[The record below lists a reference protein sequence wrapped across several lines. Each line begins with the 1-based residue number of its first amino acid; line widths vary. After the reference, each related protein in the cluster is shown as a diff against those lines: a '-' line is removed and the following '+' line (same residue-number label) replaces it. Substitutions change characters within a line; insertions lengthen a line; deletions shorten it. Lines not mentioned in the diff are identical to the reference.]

1 MFIEFCNLLFPTVL
15 PQNESRMQTFKLNF
29 TQMKHLLFFLATLI
43 EASACQLIEPKDTSN
58 SISIEVNG
66 VPYTFKEVFVEE
78 TTAYDLNYPD
88 QKEYVVSA
96 YSEAEKQED
105 RELIAF
111 FFIQM
116 EDSMLLHSFHWVN
129 KLGGFALHREDD
141 YFKKYLQETTTQT
154 GSKVECKLSATLKYS
169 NGTIIELTNGICK
182 FDTTALKYPNE

>member
-1 MFIEFCNLLFPTVL
+1 MKNLLI
-15 PQNESRMQTFKLNF
+15 
-29 TQMKHLLFFLATLI
+29 LFVALVVG
-43 EASACQLIEPKDTSN
+43 ACQLVEPKNTSN

-88 QKEYVVSA
+88 KKEYKISA

-105 RELIAF
+105 RELIVF

-116 EDSMLLHSFHWVN
+116 EDDMLLHSFHWGN
-129 KLGGFALHREDD
+129 KELGTFGIYREDD

-169 NGTIIELTNGICK
+169 NGTVIELTNGICK
-182 FDTTALKYPNE
+182 FDTTALRYPNE